1 MNKMTLAITATL
13 LASTSALAQD
23 ADLIITG
30 NIYTG
35 DAGQPSAES
44 VAVTAGR
51 ISCVGPAAQCM
62 DAAGAMTQVMDVEGY
77 IYPGFTD
84 AHAHLEGIGDREM
97 TLNLD
102 QVVTLGQFKAS
113 VRGWIRD
120 NPELD
125 IVTGRGWIETHW
137 PEKRFPSRWDL
148 DEVAPNVPVILSRA
162 DGHAAVVNSAALKAA
177 GISSET
183 EAPFGGEILKN
194 ALGEPTGILV
204 DAAIGL
210 IRGLIPPVDD
220 TIRRARITTGSKVMA
235 SRGWTGMHNMSVEW
249 KNALLM
255 KELSDSGA
263 TNLRVHNSITMED
276 ADKLFAAGPTTSIN
290 GRIETRAIK
299 MYMDGALGSRGA
311 ALLEPYS
318 DSPESTGLTMMKE
331 GESRQIMVQALRE
344 GMQVNTHAIGDL
356 GNRLV
361 LNWYEKTFDE
371 VPLGD
376 RAVAE
381 PRWRIEHSQI
391 VNPDDIPR
399 FKSLGVIPSMQPS
412 HAIGDLYFAPDRLGK
427 DRLDG
432 AYAWQTLIDS
442 GVIIAGGSDA
452 PVEQG
457 QPMIEFYA
465 AVARKGLD
473 GFSNEDWRADEAV
486 SRADAIRMF
495 TIWPAIAAFQEN
507 DLGTIEV
514 GKKADM
520 SVFNVDLMTVP
531 DDQILAGKAI
541 MTIIDGAIAWQAED

>member
-62 DAAGAMTQVMDVEGY
+62 AAAGAMTQVMDVEGY

-162 DGHAAVVNSAALKAA
+162 DGHASVVNSAALKAA

-361 LNWYEKTFDE
+361 LDWYEKTFDE

-541 MTIIDGAIAWQAED
+541 MTIIDGTIAWQAED